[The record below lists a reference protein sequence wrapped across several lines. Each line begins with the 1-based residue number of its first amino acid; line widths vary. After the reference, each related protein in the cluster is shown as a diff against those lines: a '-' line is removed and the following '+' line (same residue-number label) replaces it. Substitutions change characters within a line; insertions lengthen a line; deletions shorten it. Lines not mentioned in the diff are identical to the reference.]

1 MGTRETI
8 LDATI
13 EVFGEKGLKFT
24 MDDIANR
31 VSMSKKTIYTVFQD
45 KETLFY
51 EMVDYGFDKIKESEQ
66 KVLENDK
73 LDTLGK
79 IRAIL
84 CVLPEGYKDIDFRQL
99 YQLKD
104 KYPKIYLK
112 MEERLENGWENSIA
126 LLEQG
131 MNEGVLRK
139 VSIPIFKTM
148 FEATIEQFLQRDIL
162 IHNKIAYKKALEEV
176 VNILVDGIRNSNN
189 NNLKGDMR

>member
-13 EVFGEKGLKFT
+13 DVFGEKGLKFT

-31 VSMSKKTIYTVFQD
+31 VSMSKKTIYAVFQD

-51 EMVDYGFDKIKESEQ
+51 EMVDYGFDNIKQSER
-66 KVLENDK
+66 KVLENEK

-84 CVLPEGYKDIDFRQL
+84 CVLPEGYKEIDFRQL

-104 KYPKIYLK
+104 KYPKIYQK
-112 MEERLENGWENSIA
+112 MEERLENGWENSIS
-126 LLEQG
+126 LLEKG
-131 MNEGVLRK
+131 MEEGVIRK
-139 VSIPIFKTM
+139 MSIPIFKTM
-148 FEATIEQFLQRDIL
+148 FEATLEQFFQRDVL
-162 IHNKIAYKKALEEV
+162 IHNKISYKKALEEV
-176 VNILVDGIRNSNN
+176 VNILVDGIHVP
-189 NNLKGDMR
+189 K